1 MLQRNGSQNRTIG
14 YATGG
19 AIGWQNKFIIKEEE
33 LFNIVSIDPYASYPQ
48 GNGMKAF
55 MLPMKAGAISG
66 LITVD
71 IALTGSGAMGVNI
84 EGTST
89 ISIDT
94 NEPSMGLIVSGVGSS
109 TFEVTSSADAIAIL
123 YGIGSSTF
131 TIGLNHLAMFVDA
144 DGYASASLG
153 LVGAAYGTISAL
165 GYMGGDTV
173 DDATLTPASIWSYDL
188 RTLTIDV
195 ATKGD
200 VYAAS
205 FL

>member
-1 MLQRNGSQNRTIG
+1 MLQRNGSQNITIG

-48 GNGMKAF
+48 GDGMKAF

-66 LITVD
+66 RID
-71 IALTGSGAMGVNI
+71 INAYTTASGSMGINI
-84 EGTST
+84 EGTVSV
-89 ISIDT
+89 SIDSNT
-94 NEPSMGLIVSGVGSS
+94 PAMGLIVSGTGSS
-109 TFEVTSSADAIAIL
+109 FVTLTSDASAIATL
-123 YGIGSSTF
+123 NGTGTASF
-131 TIGLNHLAMFVDA
+131 TIGLNHLAMYVDA

-153 LVGAAYGTISAL
+153 VVGNAYGTLSAI
-165 GYMGGDTV
+165 GVMSGDTV
-173 DDATLTPASIWSYDL
+173 DSVALTPAAIWSYDL
-188 RTLTIDV
+188 RTLSVNV